1 MRVAVH
7 QPNYLPWLGFFKKMA
22 LCDAFILLDNVQY
35 PRREFCNRT
44 RVKSPQGAVW
54 LTIPVIRG
62 SINQQIREV
71 KLFEPERNL
80 VQQSKVLRHY
90 YGQAPYYRL
99 LATYLEPIFAEDW
112 AELLPLNVALIKALA
127 DILGIST
134 PLLFASGLGEP
145 SGVKSE
151 RIIAICRQLGADTYL
166 SGQGGRT
173 YNDPGAFAA
182 AGIKLVYQNF
192 TPPEYPQGGE
202 AFIPGLSVLN
212 LIAYTGLASRRYLA
226 EGSRG

>member
-7 QPNYLPWLGFFKKMA
+7 QPNYLPWLGFFQKMG
-22 LCDAFILLDNVQY
+22 LCDAFVLLDNVQY

-44 RVKSPQGAVW
+44 RVKSSQGAVW

-62 SINQQIREV
+62 NVNQQIGEV
-71 KLFEPERNL
+71 KLFEPKRNL
-80 VQQSKVLRHY
+80 AQQSKRLHHY

-99 LATYLEPIFAEDW
+99 LATYLESVFAEDW

-127 DILGIST
+127 DILGINT
-134 PLLFASGLGEP
+134 PLLLASGLGES

-151 RIIAICRQLGADTYL
+151 RIIAICQQLGADAYL
-166 SGQGGRT
+166 SGQGGRA
-173 YNDPGAFAA
+173 YNDPKAFAA
-182 AGIKLVYQNF
+182 AGLKLVYQNF
-192 TPPEYPQGGE
+192 TPPVYPQGGE
-202 AFIPGLSVLN
+202 AFIPGLSVLD